1 MPQVQPTQW
10 TEPQLESDRSHSIEI
25 FRDERFREPLEQYLE
40 FFDKGREA
48 VANIIEVSVDL
59 TRIRE
64 EAATILGDVTLVDA
78 ARYLCSPPISKD
90 DLETIADISLAPTLI
105 QRDPTRASA
114 LMEVILLG
122 FDRERFPWLTEDREP
137 TEAERHAAIVATAA
151 MLAFRQT
158 ETLRRNVG
166 KKLQEQKVKDF
177 LVSDCGFTE
186 VPTKKIS
193 NMSQFP
199 PFGTFS
205 GEAEVCGRKA
215 DICVRLWD
223 GRLMP
228 IECKV
233 SNSGT
238 NSYKRI
244 NNDAAVKAVSWRQAL
259 GEANVVPAA
268 MLSGVFALKNLTYAQ
283 DNRLSLFWSHNLEPL
298 KQFIDDTR

>member
-1 MPQVQPTQW
+1 MQW
-10 TEPQLESDRSHSIEI
+10 TETQLESHRRRSIEI
-25 FRDERFREPLEQYLE
+25 FRNERFREPLEQYLG

-48 VANIIEVSVDL
+48 VASILEISVDL

-64 EAATILGDVTLVDA
+64 EAAAILGDAELVDA
-78 ARYLCSPPISKD
+78 ARYLCSPPVSKD
-90 DLETIADISLAPTLI
+90 DLETIADVSLAPTLI
-105 QRDPTRASA
+105 EKDPSRAA
-114 LMEVILLG
+114 TLMDVILLG

-137 TEAERHAAIVATAA
+137 TEAERYAAIVATAA

-158 ETLRRNVG
+158 ETLRRNEG

-177 LVSDCGFTE
+177 LASHCGFTE
-186 VPTKKIS
+186 VPARRIL
-193 NMSQFP
+193 NMSHYP
-199 PFGTFS
+199 AYGTFS
-205 GEAEVCGRKA
+205 GEADVCGRKA
-215 DICVRLWD
+215 DVCVRLWD

-268 MLSGVFALKNLTYAQ
+268 VLSGVFVLKNLTYAQ
-283 DNRLSLFWSHNLEPL
+283 ENRLSLYWSDDLEPL
-298 KQFIDDTR
+298 RQFIDEAR